1 MDKHN
6 LEGIDHPSEKKD
18 DWKKFQKKYLVSKQ
32 NSKHEK
38 QVILLMK

>member
-18 DWKKFQKKYLVSKQ
+18 DWKKFQKKYLKFQ
-32 NSKHEK
+32 NKT
-38 QVILLMK
+38 QNMKNKLFF